1 MINTTATREHLERE
15 LARITDEL
23 QAIATHDPETDD
35 WVAIPDRADTP
46 DADDNT
52 DADIVEDWNERRAV
66 LAALETE
73 YQDIKRA
80 LRKLDDGTYGIC
92 EISGEPIEAD
102 RLEAIPTARTSKAHM
117 ANEAELPL

>member
-1 MINTTATREHLERE
+1 MTDTTAVREHLATE
-15 LARITDEL
+15 LARITAEL
-23 QAIATHDPETDD
+23 QTIATHDPETDD
-35 WVAIPDRADTP
+35 WVAIPDRSDSP

-52 DADIVEDWNERRAV
+52 DADIVEDWNERRAI

-80 LRKLDDGTYGIC
+80 LRKLDDGTYGTC

-102 RLEAIPTARTSKAHM
+102 RLAAFPTARTCKAHM
-117 ANEAELPL
+117 NDEADLPL